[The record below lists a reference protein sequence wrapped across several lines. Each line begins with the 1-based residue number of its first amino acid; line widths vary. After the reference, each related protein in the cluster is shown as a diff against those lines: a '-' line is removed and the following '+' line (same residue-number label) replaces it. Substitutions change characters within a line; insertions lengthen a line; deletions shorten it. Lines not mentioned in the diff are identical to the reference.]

1 MNLRYKSC
9 LLQLLCLCFLL
20 GCQGAID
27 RFRHNEAHDAY
38 VPEFPSA
45 VSSSNAAAYYYFSL
59 AQMKLK
65 SGDLSEG
72 RWYLEKAMQF
82 DQRSVAIRM
91 ELANLHLLNNDTEA
105 ALALIQQVL
114 VDHPDNSDALTTAGR
129 IYQQKK
135 MYTEAKVFY
144 EKALAGNPS
153 DPNIYIYLGR
163 IYWNERNLA
172 NAERI
177 FRLMAKNFPASY
189 AAHFFN
195 GKVLADQG
203 KFDEAIAAFNRSL
216 ELEPSLEETRF
227 ELIDIY
233 RKRQM
238 SAEVVKT
245 YESILD
251 YSPENIRASYELA
264 VYYREIGKATN
275 GMPLLLNLGARSQNE
290 NSVLTYVY
298 ENYLE
303 TKQYD
308 TAAWIFEG
316 MLKGAPESSELHYL
330 AGVTFDG
337 LNRAEKALSHL
348 EHVASSSRFY
358 ANAVIHRAV
367 LLHDMG
373 QVDQAIDIILQAIG
387 TDPEN
392 ADYYLYLGSFYE
404 ESKRYNEAL
413 EILEKGLA
421 LDTENVRMQFRIG
434 VVYDKMGR
442 RQDAIAFMEKVL
454 LAEPDNVKA
463 LNFLGYT
470 YAEMGIELDK
480 AEALVTRALK
490 IKPQDGYITDS
501 LAWVYF
507 KQGKYEQALV
517 WMEKAVALVP
527 DDPVILEHLGD
538 VYEKLNKSDLALKY
552 YQRSLEIEPKDR
564 EDLEEKIRAVTERP

>member
-1 MNLRYKSC
+1 MILRYKSC
-9 LLQLLCLCFLL
+9 LLQLLCLCFLM
-20 GCQGAID
+20 GCQGVLD
-27 RFRHNEAHDAY
+27 RFRDNAGHDAY

-45 VSSSNAAAYYYFSL
+45 VASSNAAAYYYFSL

-65 SGDLSEG
+65 SGDLSEAK
-72 RWYLEKAMQF
+72 WYLEKAMQF
-82 DQRSVAIRM
+82 DPRSVAIRM
-91 ELANLHLLNNDTEA
+91 ELANLHLLNNDTDA
-105 ALALIQQVL
+105 ALTLVQQVL
-114 VDHPDNSDALTTAGR
+114 IDHPDSSDALTLAGR

-135 MYTEAKVFY
+135 MDAEAKAFY

-153 DPNIYIYLGR
+153 DPNIYIHLGR

-177 FRLMAKNFPASY
+177 FRLMAKNFPGSY

-238 SAEVVKT
+238 NAEVVKT

-251 YSPENIRASYELA
+251 YSPDNIRASFELA
-264 VYYREIGKATN
+264 VYFREIGKAAN
-275 GMPLLLNLGARSQNE
+275 GLPLLLNLGARSQND
-290 NSVLTYVY
+290 NSILSHVY

-303 TKQYD
+303 TKQYE

-316 MLKGAPESSELHYL
+316 MLKGAPGSSELHYL
-330 AGVTFDG
+330 AGVTYDG
-337 LNRAEKALSHL
+337 LNRAEKASSHL
-348 EHVASSSRFY
+348 EQVAPSSRFY
-358 ANAVIHRAV
+358 ANAMIHRAV
-367 LLHDMG
+367 LKHDTG
-373 QVDQAIDIILQAIG
+373 QVDQAIDIIRQALK
-387 TDPEN
+387 TDPEQ
-392 ADYYLYLGSFYE
+392 AEYYLYLGSFYE
-404 ESKRYNEAL
+404 ESKRYKEASD
-413 EILEKGLA
+413 ILEKGLA
-421 LDTENVRMQFRIG
+421 LDAENVRMRFRLG
-434 VVYDKMGR
+434 VVFDKMGR
-442 RQDAIAFMEKVL
+442 RQEAIALMEKVL

-463 LNFLGYT
+463 LNYLGYT

-480 AEALVTRALK
+480 AEALVMRALK
-490 IKPQDGYITDS
+490 LKPQDGYITDS

-507 KQGKYEQALV
+507 KQGKYEQALI
-517 WMEKAVALVP
+517 WLEKAVALVP

-538 VYEKLNKSDLALKY
+538 VYQKLNKSDLALKY
-552 YQRSLEIEPKDR
+552 YQRSLEIESKDR
-564 EDLEEKIRAVTERP
+564 EDLAEKIRAITKRP